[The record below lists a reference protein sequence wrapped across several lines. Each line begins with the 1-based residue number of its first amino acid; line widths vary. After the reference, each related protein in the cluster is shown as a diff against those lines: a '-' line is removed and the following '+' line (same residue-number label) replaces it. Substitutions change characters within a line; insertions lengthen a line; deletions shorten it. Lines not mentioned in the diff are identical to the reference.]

1 MANRVPLIINTT
13 ANQIQELAVGDSL
26 DLTASGIHNA
36 GVITATKFVGDGSL
50 LTNIGG
56 GSAALQDLV
65 DDLTPQLGGNLDIN
79 GKIINGSG
87 SIVVTGGI
95 QATSFTGDLIGNA
108 TSATTANS
116 ATTATTATN
125 AAGLTGS
132 PAIQVASVVATGHIQ
147 ADTVSVASTLTY
159 EDVTNID
166 SVGVVTAR
174 TGIKVLAGGINAI
187 GVTTSTSFDGALD
200 ATDLLSGTIPDAR
213 FPAVLPAI
221 DGSAL
226 TNLPPGGISN
236 IVEDTTPQLGGD
248 LDLNSKSILGTTN
261 IKVDVASGPAIQVML
276 SNNAVAGNATTPDVS
291 VLGFASGGS
300 LKASIRAAVYG
311 EGWMSFHNNNDSEK
325 MRLTAGGA
333 LGIGTVTP
341 DTELHVIGQIK
352 VDDSNYARVEYARD
366 DINLWSVGL
375 RDTDDFWFFRESGS
389 ANVLFPHGSVGI
401 ATDAPVDAWL
411 DIASSAGTDSLRMR
425 RISDDVNIA
434 SNWSVKPYGKNLYFR
449 EGASSPYD
457 RVHFTDTGNVVSVGE
472 FQDANGPLRTIPFA
486 WSGPQYTLAKADV
499 GKAIEIDNGAI
510 INAGV
515 FAAGD
520 IITLINGTG
529 SDMTIVAGTSPS
541 TMVVR
546 NSNDG
551 GSTGDR
557 TLGARG
563 MCTVYFKNQNNAY
576 ISGAGLT

>member
-13 ANQIQELAVGDSL
+13 ANQIQELALGDCL

-56 GSAALQDLV
+56 GSAALQDLA

-108 TSATTANS
+108 TTATTATN

-221 DGSAL
+221 SGANL

-236 IVEDTTPQLGGD
+236 IVEDTTPQLGGT
-248 LDLNSKSILGTTN
+248 LDLNSKEITGTGNINIGGAITATGNIYTSNGKIHAQGAGVDTILLTLEADLGT
-261 IKVDVASGPAIQVML
+261 
-276 SNNAVAGNATTPDVS
+276 
-291 VLGFASGGS
+291 
-300 LKASIRAAVYG
+300 
-311 EGWMSFHNNNDSEK
+311 NNN
-325 MRLTAGGA
+325 RT
-333 LGIGTVTP
+333 IQ
-341 DTELHVIGQIK
+341 LHSPAT
-352 VDDSNYARVEYARD
+352 DDSNAP
-366 DINLWSVGL
+366 
-375 RDTDDFWFFRESGS
+375 FRIQTGN
-389 ANVLFPHGSVGI
+389 A
-401 ATDAPVDAWL
+401 L
-411 DIASSAGTDSLRMR
+411 DIQIDSN
-425 RISDDVNIA
+425 S
-434 SNWSVKPYGKNLYFR
+434 
-449 EGASSPYD
+449 
-457 RVHFTDTGNVVSVGE
+457 
-472 FQDANGPLRTIPFA
+472 
-486 WSGPQYTLAKADV
+486 
-499 GKAIEIDNGAI
+499 AIEVNSSGTVYLKYGGNGR
-510 INAGV
+510 V
-515 FAAGD
+515 L
-520 IITLINGTG
+520 T
-529 SDMTIVAGTSPS
+529 
-541 TMVVR
+541 
-546 NSNDG
+546 SNDG
-551 GSTGDR
+551 VTIVGSVTDTKGELRQVPLNDQQTNANYDLITADAGKCVHAHATTTQVTVKTATFVAGDMVTILNGDTNNLTIVEDSGFALRNSGDGTTGNR
-557 TLGARG
+557 VLGAFG
-563 MCTVYFKNQNNAY
+563 MATIYFSGDSVGY
-576 ISGAGLT
+576 ISGAGLS